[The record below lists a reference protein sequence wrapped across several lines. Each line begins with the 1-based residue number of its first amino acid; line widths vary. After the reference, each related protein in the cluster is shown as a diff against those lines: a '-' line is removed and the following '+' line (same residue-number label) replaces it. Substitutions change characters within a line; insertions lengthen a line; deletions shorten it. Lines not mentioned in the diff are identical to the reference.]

1 MNDEHYDNRANTIRI
16 EIETRQEQRRS
27 LDREKSEVKEK
38 LEEALSQDNSARQG
52 LIDVQSR
59 IAEHT
64 ALIEEKKKEIM
75 DLLGSRASTQAK
87 IQHYDTTKDQI
98 TVRKAELSR
107 GMLEVSEEGERLGQ
121 RLKEYEEELEKVQET
136 IRGYNS
142 QIAENEKRIEQFQRE
157 LNEQQE
163 KLRIGQTAYHRE
175 SSRLESLKNIT
186 ERYDGYGNSIRKVM
200 EQKKQ
205 DIINEGNWDQ
215 VLSCFNEALDRI
227 CEYRAAEGKSLYA
240 DVTAKVKNILDF
252 IPQIETYE
260 KERVTAVKERLTGRL
275 AELNAAADQNR
286 LEQEMQVLKEDFIV
300 LEQFYPNAQI
310 DSQQICLSLN
320 TNTLTVN
327 GIEKSV
333 RVSPYVS
340 ENGYVML
347 PLRELA
353 TALPNLE
360 VAWDKERNTACLY
373 TADRWHDLLAEI
385 PLGSQTASFH
395 GQTLALREPA
405 TEKDGRTFLS
415 LRDAA
420 NICGIRNSEITW
432 DAETQTVRIDKDFI
446 TYT

>member
-1 MNDEHYDNRANTIRI
+1 MKKIFLISSILSMSILLFPTTGSAAETPQASMPISAKSRTSILFPMSEPVPLAPITISETTPSSFTDDSEYTFAVSHEPFDYAAPEGTAHQDTFQNRLSFVVEGEQTLTADGVTLSYWTENDN
-16 EIETRQEQRRS
+16 
-27 LDREKSEVKEK
+27 LVVKIHKNDPDK
-38 LEEALSQDNSARQG
+38 LESFTLTDLS
-52 LIDVQSR
+52 L
-59 IAEHT
+59 
-64 ALIEEKKKEIM
+64 
-75 DLLGSRASTQAK
+75 
-87 IQHYDTTKDQI
+87 
-98 TVRKAELSR
+98 
-107 GMLEVSEEGERLGQ
+107 
-121 RLKEYEEELEKVQET
+121 
-136 IRGYNS
+136 
-142 QIAENEKRIEQFQRE
+142 
-157 LNEQQE
+157 QQ
-163 KLRIGQTAYHRE
+163 
-175 SSRLESLKNIT
+175 NP
-186 ERYDGYGNSIRKVM
+186 
-200 EQKKQ
+200 QKKA
-205 DIINEGNWDQ
+205 ILREHH
-215 VLSCFNEALDRI
+215 
-227 CEYRAAEGKSLYA
+227 LYVA
-240 DVTAKVKNILDF
+240 FSDSVPD
-252 IPQIETYE
+252 
-260 KERVTAVKERLTGRL
+260 
-275 AELNAAADQNR
+275 DR

-360 VAWDKERNTACLY
+360 VTWDKERNTACLY
-373 TADRWHDLLAEI
+373 TADLWHDLLAEI

-395 GQTLALREPA
+395 GQPLALREPA

>member
-1 MNDEHYDNRANTIRI
+1 MVEGEQTLTADGVTLSYWTENDNLIVKIH
-16 EIETRQEQRRS
+16 
-27 LDREKSEVKEK
+27 KSDPDK
-38 LEEALSQDNSARQG
+38 LESFTLADLS
-52 LIDVQSR
+52 L
-59 IAEHT
+59 
-64 ALIEEKKKEIM
+64 
-75 DLLGSRASTQAK
+75 
-87 IQHYDTTKDQI
+87 
-98 TVRKAELSR
+98 
-107 GMLEVSEEGERLGQ
+107 
-121 RLKEYEEELEKVQET
+121 
-136 IRGYNS
+136 
-142 QIAENEKRIEQFQRE
+142 
-157 LNEQQE
+157 QQ
-163 KLRIGQTAYHRE
+163 
-175 SSRLESLKNIT
+175 NP
-186 ERYDGYGNSIRKVM
+186 
-200 EQKKQ
+200 QKKA
-205 DIINEGNWDQ
+205 ILREHH
-215 VLSCFNEALDRI
+215 
-227 CEYRAAEGKSLYA
+227 LYVA
-240 DVTAKVKNILDF
+240 FSDSVPD
-252 IPQIETYE
+252 
-260 KERVTAVKERLTGRL
+260 
-275 AELNAAADQNR
+275 DR

-360 VAWDKERNTACLY
+360 VEWDKERNTACLY

-395 GQTLALREPA
+395 GQPFALREPA

>member
-1 MNDEHYDNRANTIRI
+1 
-16 EIETRQEQRRS
+16 
-27 LDREKSEVKEK
+27 
-38 LEEALSQDNSARQG
+38 
-52 LIDVQSR
+52 
-59 IAEHT
+59 
-64 ALIEEKKKEIM
+64 
-75 DLLGSRASTQAK
+75 
-87 IQHYDTTKDQI
+87 
-98 TVRKAELSR
+98 
-107 GMLEVSEEGERLGQ
+107 
-121 RLKEYEEELEKVQET
+121 
-136 IRGYNS
+136 
-142 QIAENEKRIEQFQRE
+142 
-157 LNEQQE
+157 
-163 KLRIGQTAYHRE
+163 
-175 SSRLESLKNIT
+175 
-186 ERYDGYGNSIRKVM
+186 
-200 EQKKQ
+200 
-205 DIINEGNWDQ
+205 
-215 VLSCFNEALDRI
+215 
-227 CEYRAAEGKSLYA
+227 
-240 DVTAKVKNILDF
+240 
-252 IPQIETYE
+252 
-260 KERVTAVKERLTGRL
+260 
-275 AELNAAADQNR
+275 
-286 LEQEMQVLKEDFIV
+286 MQVLKEDFIV

-385 PLGSQTASFH
+385 PLESQTASFH
-395 GQTLALREPA
+395 GQPFALREPA